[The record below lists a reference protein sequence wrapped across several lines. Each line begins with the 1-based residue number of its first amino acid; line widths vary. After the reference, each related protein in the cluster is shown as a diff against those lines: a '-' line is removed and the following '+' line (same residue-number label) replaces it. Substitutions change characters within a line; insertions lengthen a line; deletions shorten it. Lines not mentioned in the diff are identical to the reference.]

1 MWQVQHIRA
10 PDSSRGGDASRSTAS
25 VKLWL
30 KGLSDCL
37 PICMSDAACYGLTF
51 TVLRKCDFLHFVFY
65 STWALWQ

>member
-10 PDSSRGGDASRSTAS
+10 PDSSRGGDASHSTAS

-37 PICMSDAACYGLTF
+37 PICMSDAACYGEVF

-65 STWALWQ
+65 SS